1 LRVMQF
7 VSARNRTIATLIN
20 WNTHP
25 ESMEDENTL
34 MTSDFP
40 HAAREMVEKKLGGTA
55 VYISG
60 DIGAVEIIGDSNN
73 KSGDRTRF
81 DGKDFPLVKRGV
93 RPAFT
98 FERTDAIG
106 RDVAKAVFDALGR
119 AEWSAVGGIEVKKA
133 RLTVPMDN
141 RGYMFLLAKGVL
153 DTGKK
158 PAEGQPYTVDT
169 WVYAI
174 TLGDAQ
180 IITTPG
186 ELFPEV
192 FYGVEK
198 YRRRDCPEADTHRPM
213 EPGVRERMTKKYK
226 FVFGLCPDEL
236 GYIVPGYDF
245 LTPSFD
251 LSGPHKAKDP
261 CKTKG
266 IPDHYHETNSASSL
280 LAPAWACITAALLDG
295 RAPDAEACRN
305 VK

>member
-1 LRVMQF
+1 
-7 VSARNRTIATLIN
+7 
-20 WNTHP
+20 
-25 ESMEDENTL
+25 
-34 MTSDFP
+34 
-40 HAAREMVEKKLGGTA
+40 
-55 VYISG
+55 
-60 DIGAVEIIGDSNN
+60 
-73 KSGDRTRF
+73 
-81 DGKDFPLVKRGV
+81 
-93 RPAFT
+93 
-98 FERTDAIG
+98 
-106 RDVAKAVFDALGR
+106 
-119 AEWSAVGGIEVKKA
+119 
-133 RLTVPMDN
+133 
-141 RGYMFLLAKGVL
+141 MFLLSKGVL

-180 IITTPG
+180 IVTTPG

-198 YRRRDCPEADTHRPM
+198 YRRRDCPEADTRRPT

-261 CKTKG
+261 CKSKG

-295 RAPDAEACRN
+295 RASDAEACKDMN
-305 VK
+305 K